1 MVRRPVQA
9 PGPLL
14 EPVSP
19 VVQAPADTVTVG
31 VGAAARAGLVA
42 DLAVRALVEEAEL
55 TPKPALVDRRGGGVH
70 DDMDLEMLR
79 RSAYALLPTFVALA
93 TRARCC
99 APSSQLRED
108 LAAIG
113 RRGEEAMF
121 AVTRGVNTHRGA
133 IWALGLLAAAAAMA
147 APDAPPEDVAAL
159 AGQVAAFPDRY
170 APSEASHGSLVTRR
184 YGVAGARGEA
194 RHGFPHVVSVGL
206 PALRAAREAGRGEWR
221 ARLDALVALIANVD
235 DTCLLHRGGRA
246 ALRDAQTGARAVL
259 DAGGS
264 ATATGRRAVRSL
276 EAALLRHNAAPG
288 GSADLLA
295 AALFLDALDHAA
307 AGPVLEEVA

>member
-9 PGPLL
+9 PGPVL
-14 EPVSP
+14 EPVRLA
-19 VVQAPADTVTVG
+19 VQALADSVPA
-31 VGAAARAGLVA
+31 GAVA

-55 TPKPALVDRRGGGVH
+55 TPKPALVDRRGGGAH
-70 DDMDLEMLR
+70 DDMDLEMLL
-79 RSAYALLPTFVALA
+79 RSAHALRPTFGDLA
-93 TRARCC
+93 VRAHRC
-99 APSSQLRED
+99 APGRRLRED

-133 IWALGLLAAAAAMA
+133 IWALGLLVAAAAMA
-147 APDAPPEDVAAL
+147 PSEASPADVAAL
-159 AGQVAAFPDRY
+159 AGRVAVFPDRY
-170 APSEASHGSLVTRR
+170 VPPEASHGCLVTRR

-194 RHGFPHVVSVGL
+194 RDGFPHVVGVAL
-206 PALRAAREAGRGEWR
+206 PALWDSREAGRSER
-221 ARLDALVALIANVD
+221 LARLDALVALIARVD

-246 ALRDAQTGARAVL
+246 ALRDAQNGARAVL
-259 DAGGS
+259 DAGGNG
-264 ATATGRRAVRSL
+264 TAAGRRALRSL
-276 EAALLRHNAAPG
+276 DAVLLRHNAAPG